1 MKTSNLLLL
10 ALLAFVFISMI
21 GYDLGLKKNF
31 DRIDRTDPYYGYSH
45 DTLPPFKYIKL
56 TGKQFGMVQ
65 ILPGKIFEMRKQPLS
80 GFPYHAGLV
89 WKVANDTLIIDHSLD
104 IERYPYGNGYTF
116 GRNTYLYIMA
126 PALSGVQSDGI
137 VTSVNRWKEGTLSVR
152 QTGEGILL
160 TDNTFDQLSI
170 EAHAGGYVE
179 IKGNNHIG
187 AATIQ
192 VRDSSTLIMEKDVF
206 KILEVQLDST
216 THINL
221 PGSLLRKRLNL

>member
-31 DRIDRTDPYYGYSH
+31 DRIDRNDPYYGYSH

-56 TGKQFGMVQ
+56 RGKQFGMVQ
-65 ILPGKIFEMRKQPLS
+65 ILPGKIFEMRQQNLS
-80 GFPYHAGLV
+80 GFPYNAGLE
-89 WKVANDTLIIDHSLD
+89 WKVVGDTLFIDHSLD
-104 IERYPYGNGYTF
+104 IDRYAFGNGYAF

-137 VTSVNRWKEGTLSVR
+137 VTSVKGWKGGEFSVR
-152 QTGEGILL
+152 QTGEGIRL
-160 TDNTFDQLSI
+160 TDNTFDQLII

-179 IKGNNHIG
+179 ITGNNHIG
-187 AATIQ
+187 AATMQ
-192 VRDSSTLIMEKDVF
+192 VRDSSTLIVEKDVF
-206 KILEVQLDST
+206 KSLKVQVDST
-216 THINL
+216 AHINL
-221 PGSLLRKRLNL
+221 PGSLIKKNLNL

>member
-1 MKTSNLLLL
+1 MKTSNILLL
-10 ALLAFVFISMI
+10 ALLAFLFVSMI
-21 GYDLGLKKNF
+21 GYDLGLKKTF
-31 DRIDRTDPYYGYSH
+31 DSIDRTDPYHGFSH
-45 DTLPPFKYIKL
+45 DTLPPFKYVKL

-65 ILPGKIFEMRKQPLS
+65 ILPGKIFEMRQQNLS

-137 VTSVNRWKEGTLSVR
+137 VTSVKGWKSGEFLVR
-152 QTGEGILL
+152 QTGEAILL
-160 TDNTFDQLSI
+160 TDNNFDQLSV
-170 EAHAGGYVE
+170 EAHAGGFVE
-179 IKGNNHIG
+179 MKGNNQIG

-192 VRDSSTLIMEKDVF
+192 VRDSSTLILEKDVF
-206 KILEVQLDST
+206 KSLEVQLDST
-216 THINL
+216 AHLNL
-221 PGSLLRKRLNL
+221 PGSLLKKSLSM

>member
-10 ALLAFVFISMI
+10 ALLAFIFISMI

-65 ILPGKIFEMRKQPLS
+65 ILPGKIFEMRKQDMR
-80 GFPYHAGLV
+80 GFPSNPGLE
-89 WKVANDTLIIDHSLD
+89 WKVANDTLFIDHSLD
-104 IERYPYGNGYTF
+104 IERYPFGNGYTF

-137 VTSVNRWKEGTLSVR
+137 VTTVKDWKEGTLSVR
-152 QTGEGILL
+152 QTGEAMRLMDNIFNQLIL
-160 TDNTFDQLSI
+160 

-179 IKGNNHIG
+179 IKGNNQIG
-187 AATIQ
+187 AAMMQ
-192 VRDSSTLIMEKDVF
+192 VRDSSTLIVEKDVF
-206 KILEVQLDST
+206 KSLQIQADSSA
-216 THINL
+216 HLNL
-221 PGSLLRKRLNL
+221 PGSLLKESLNL